1 MREGSGSLTP
11 AEARV
16 AVTFRGDQPDLGRAY
31 GVEADFLE
39 ILILPISVS
48 DRPLPRFWT
57 GEDRHLDP
65 AVIVDPLNPP
75 LAGVHSIH
83 KSVDKPVDNSICGGI
98 SANLSVGYGC
108 YSICLKNRQAF
119 LNLLKFLEPQ
129 STVNV
134 TLW

>member
-75 LAGVHSIH
+75 LAGVHSI
-83 KSVDKPVDNSICGGI
+83 
-98 SANLSVGYGC
+98 
-108 YSICLKNRQAF
+108 LKNVRWLRHWRSPPRIPTANAASGSSSPTNG
-119 LNLLKFLEPQ
+119 LARL
-129 STVNV
+129 
-134 TLW
+134 